1 MDTITETIIDKINE
15 YIEVNGLSVKKI
27 AKEAGLDYNHLWK
40 VLNRNKTIKLEDYVA
55 LCRAFREPMEKFI
68 PKT

>member
-1 MDTITETIIDKINE
+1 MDTINDSIIDKINE

-40 VLNRNKTIKLEDYVA
+40 ILNRNKTIKLEDYVA

>member
-1 MDTITETIIDKINE
+1 MDTINDSIIDKINE

-27 AKEAGLDYNHLWK
+27 AKEAGIDYNHLWK

-55 LCRAFREPMEKFI
+55 LCRAFKEPMEKFI

>member
-1 MDTITETIIDKINE
+1 MDTINDSIIDKINE
-15 YIEVNGLSVKKI
+15 YIEVNGLSVRKI

-40 VLNRNKTIKLEDYVA
+40 ILKQNKTIKLDDYVA
-55 LCRAFREPMEKFI
+55 ICRACKEPLEKFI

>member
-55 LCRAFREPMEKFI
+55 LCRAFREPMDKFI